1 MKQKD
6 IILQELLAG
15 KTVSSVQA
23 FVDYDIMSLAGVISG
38 IRKDLKN
45 ANSDITIKRYINK
58 VPNENGVIIPYAYYY
73 INECNPKLLSWP
85 PKTTDFVRMSGETK
99 IKAIIRF
106 MLERGSITT
115 LEGFTEIYAYRI
127 GAGIKALRNMGY
139 IIETTMVK
147 VPGRKHPI
155 AKYTLV
161 EKEST

>member
-1 MKQKD
+1 MLRQKD

-15 KTVSSVQA
+15 ETVSSVQA
-23 FVDYDIMSLAGVISG
+23 FVDHGIMALASVITE
-38 IRKDLKN
+38 IRKELKKQ
-45 ANSDITIKRYINK
+45 NSDIKIKRFINN

-73 INECNPKLLSWP
+73 INECNPKMIQWP
-85 PKTTDFVRMSGETK
+85 PKTTDFVRKAGETK
-99 IKAIIRF
+99 TNAIVRF
-106 MLERGSITT
+106 MIERGSITT
-115 LEGFTEIYAYRI
+115 IEGFTELYAYRI

-161 EKEST
+161 GRR